1 MGMERDGV
9 RVGRSTSLATSPATS
24 PATSLGRRIWRSLP
38 WVTVAF
44 LIVTAAELFYEAA
57 TYRYV
62 DVSWAG
68 KLCDYAAA
76 GTVLGGAVII
86 GALTL
91 FLRSGRSRDR
101 RRWG

>member
-1 MGMERDGV
+1 MERDGV
-9 RVGRSTSLATSPATS
+9 RVG
-24 PATSLGRRIWRSLP
+24 LGRRIWRSLP

-44 LIVTAAELFYEAA
+44 LTVTSVELFYEAA

-62 DVSWAG
+62 DIGWVG
-68 KLCDYAAA
+68 KLFDYVAA

-91 FLRSGRSRDR
+91 ILRDARSTR
-101 RRWG
+101 RP